1 MERRIGRSIKR
12 LVIEKLSTFSSFK
25 ELFLLTIKSVDA
37 PGLLF
42 VYWLYFS
49 PGAEDIYILIES
61 RLKQLVSK
69 SVSNLRYGKAEIFL
83 ISIEDVDEC
92 TSGLSTCDPEATCL
106 NAFGLY
112 SCRCP
117 KGFEVSSG
125 IGCAKNV
132 KSESGF
138 VSPLGLQEILAS
150 VILCVVLVLAI
161 MLMLLFMIKR
171 KNKRILA
178 RNQSSDDFLPRQQT
192 LLPQEEMRL
201 EESLFEFDGTQNNR
215 IFFKNSEPVEVVIGR
230 GDCMG
235 FKMVQKQRS
244 VESPHL

>member
-1 MERRIGRSIKR
+1 MY
-12 LVIEKLSTFSSFK
+12 F
-25 ELFLLTIKSVDA
+25 LFT
-37 PGLLF
+37 
-42 VYWLYFS
+42 
-49 PGAEDIYILIES
+49 
-61 RLKQLVSK
+61 
-69 SVSNLRYGKAEIFL
+69 
-83 ISIEDVDEC
+83 
-92 TSGLSTCDPEATCL
+92 
-106 NAFGLY
+106 
-112 SCRCP
+112 
-117 KGFEVSSG
+117 
-125 IGCAKNV
+125 
-132 KSESGF
+132 ESGF

-201 EESLFEFDGTQNNR
+201 EESLFEFNGTQNNR

-235 FKMVQKQRS
+235 FNMVQKQRS